1 MSNQT
6 YPKSS
11 TQQVNIQHEDVQEK
25 DT

>member
-11 TQQVNIQHEDVQEK
+11 TQQVNIQHEDVQKK